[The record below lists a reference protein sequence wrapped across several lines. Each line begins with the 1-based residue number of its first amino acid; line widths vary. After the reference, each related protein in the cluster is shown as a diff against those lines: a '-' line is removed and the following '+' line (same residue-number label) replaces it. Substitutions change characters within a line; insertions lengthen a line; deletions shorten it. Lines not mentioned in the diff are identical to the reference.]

1 MAPPKQPPKTAAQ
14 AVASGNFLLTDFF
27 AKKKRGRGRPRKK
40 RGNLADDN
48 ITVLAVKK
56 AKRGRP
62 PSQTAKSSQT
72 AKPPPPK
79 TKVVVAKHPPPTT
92 MEVTKK
98 LSRTNWRKGKH
109 KERLAKAI
117 DNWDSG
123 GGNAIDS
130 NGERV
135 SLSAFSNLV
144 GIPYNTLRQYI
155 KGDKEKRRIVGK
167 SVGQQ
172 PLIKKKDQ
180 EFVAQVLA
188 RLDRAN
194 DGATLPEAID
204 MVQQLDPNLSRPQA
218 R

>member
-1 MAPPKQPPKTAAQ
+1 MAPPKQPPKTEAQ

-27 AKKKRGRGRPRKK
+27 AKKKCRRGRPKK

-56 AKRGRP
+56 AKSGRP
-62 PSQTAKSSQT
+62 PSKAR
-72 AKPPPPK
+72 
-79 TKVVVAKHPPPTT
+79 VAKKPSF
-92 MEVTKK
+92 EVTKK
-98 LSRTNWRKGKH
+98 PSRTNWGKGKQ
-109 KERLAKAI
+109 KERLSKAI
-117 DNWDSG
+117 DDWDSG

-130 NGERV
+130 NGEPV
-135 SLSAFSNLV
+135 SLTAFSNRV

-155 KGDKEKRRIVGK
+155 KGDKEKRHTVGK
-167 SVGQQ
+167 SVGQP

-204 MVQQLDPNLSRPQA
+204 IVQQLDSDLSRQQA
-218 R
+218 RMAF